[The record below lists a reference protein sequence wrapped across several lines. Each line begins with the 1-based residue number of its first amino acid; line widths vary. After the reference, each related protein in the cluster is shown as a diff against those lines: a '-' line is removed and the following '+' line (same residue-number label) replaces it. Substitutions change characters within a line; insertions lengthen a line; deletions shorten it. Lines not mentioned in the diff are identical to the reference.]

1 VLLNNSSTGTNGRS
15 IKDEMLLQLH
25 NQYAINNNA
34 NLSSAV
40 ALIAAMIAVVG
51 FYAYVFAHAT
61 LGFSDTFG
69 ELYCV
74 RENSYY
80 LDALVLMTIATV
92 AVLCIQQAI
101 CIYQGCAQR
110 NEQFIVFAIRKKYGM
125 YGKGTIFPEGYCPF
139 NKKHNKK
146 CCLLN
151 VFRLKKGTGDIPQGL
166 FGEILAI
173 LSIVQY
179 AVIALTFAKLC
190 CCKGTCWW
198 VVAIVAIL
206 CVIISLAVCSAVAC
220 YAGKQIEKYEERE
233 EEYKKY
239 CRKFE
244 LLSYR
249 IKKHTI

>member
-1 VLLNNSSTGTNGRS
+1 MLLNNSSTGTNGRS
-15 IKDEMLLQLH
+15 MAEEMELQLH
-25 NQYAINNNA
+25 EQYAINNNA

-61 LGFSDTFG
+61 WWFSDTFG

-139 NKKHNKK
+139 LKKYCK
-146 CCLLN
+146 CWFLGA
-151 VFRLKKGTGDIPQGL
+151 FDFKKGTGKVVQGL
-166 FGEILAI
+166 FGEIIAI

-179 AVIALTFAKLC
+179 AIMALTVLKLVFC
-190 CCKGTCWW
+190 GENCPLW
-198 VVAIVAIL
+198 
-206 CVIISLAVCSAVAC
+206 CVLALSVGLFVLFEAVAF
-220 YAGKQIEKYEERE
+220 YANRIVKKYEERE

-244 LLSYR
+244 LL
-249 IKKHTI
+249 KKHTI